1 MTPEAALDPATPAK
15 KIAKATG
22 IVTSVASQAMPLTSV
37 PMISAALPTTAR
49 PRCAMAL
56 SRLVPPNDARTS
68 VAKLPNTAN
77 SVICGLP
84 MTSKV
89 SANRHGSTIV
99 ARAARMKAGTDHTGS
114 QPGRA
119 CPDCAAGR
127 QARDNP
133 ARSHPGPAAALVES
147 VIVRSVRSKPPAGQ
161 AR

>member
-1 MTPEAALDPATPAK
+1 M
-15 KIAKATG
+15 AKATG

-89 SANRHGSTIV
+89 SANRHGITIV
-99 ARAARMKAGTDHTGS
+99 ARTARITAGTDHTGS

-119 CPDCAAGR
+119 GPDCV
-127 QARDNP
+127 
-133 ARSHPGPAAALVES
+133 PAARHGTTRPGATQGRPQPWWN
-147 VIVRSVRSKPPAGQ
+147 RSSCGVYEADRPSAKPETRPRRS
-161 AR
+161 